1 MLVGKEELAFTTNDI
16 VRTPGFPCLIKISI
30 NRDGLLAIQHKIWG
44 TSESMSVVKVQ
55 Q

>member
-1 MLVGKEELAFTTNDI
+1 MLVGKGELAFTTDDT
-16 VRTPGFPCLIKISI
+16 VRTSGSPCLIKIGI
-30 NRDGLLAIQHKIWG
+30 NSNGFLAIKHKIRE